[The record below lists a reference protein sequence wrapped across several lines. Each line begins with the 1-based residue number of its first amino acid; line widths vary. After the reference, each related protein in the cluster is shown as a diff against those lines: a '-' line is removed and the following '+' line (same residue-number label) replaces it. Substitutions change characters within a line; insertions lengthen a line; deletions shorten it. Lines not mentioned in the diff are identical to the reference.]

1 MTVENNNV
9 PLRENV
15 LKGAKIIA
23 SSGSVNAKERPEAAI
38 DGDETTK
45 WCDIDGLPS
54 YIDFDLGEA
63 QNLKSWKVL
72 NAGKESGNY
81 ITSQCFLMG
90 KANEGDEWETI
101 DSFDG
106 NRSNTVF
113 RTFDATK
120 AYRYLRLMVTRGC
133 QEPSSQDVRIYEIEV
148 HK

>member
-1 MTVENNNV
+1 MIQ
-9 PLRENV
+9 RENI

-23 SSGSVNAKERPEAAI
+23 CSGSVNKKEAPEAAI

-54 YIDFDLGEA
+54 YIDFDLGEV
-63 QNLKSWKVL
+63 QNMKSWKVL

-90 KANEGDEWETI
+90 KVNEGDEWETI

-113 RTFDATK
+113 RKFDSAK